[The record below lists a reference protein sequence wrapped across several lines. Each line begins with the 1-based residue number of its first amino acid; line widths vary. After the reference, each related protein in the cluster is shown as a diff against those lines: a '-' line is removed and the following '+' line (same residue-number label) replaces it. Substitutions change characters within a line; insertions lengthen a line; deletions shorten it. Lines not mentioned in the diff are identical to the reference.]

1 MASDHEWER
10 PRADRAG
17 ARGAGRVPPAAAP
30 SADDA
35 GSGAPGGG
43 LSAISR
49 RAAGARHAHTDREA
63 GQSPVARLAAALSAA
78 GASPTPRELAELLW
92 LAGRLEA
99 DEPAAREP
107 RTVGPATPEETAEA
121 PAPGATPPTPVPPRS
136 SEPPSTAPAPTPD
149 RVPLRLPAPRSP
161 GHAEGEAAG
170 GSPLLAPAPPMLP
183 HPLALQRAL
192 RPLQRKVPSPQLRV
206 LDERATAD
214 RIARLGA
221 HPDVWLPVLRPA
233 PERWLRLNL
242 VHDTGPTMPV
252 WRPLV
257 SELHTA
263 LAQSGIFRTVT
274 LHPATPDG
282 RARQVPVLD
291 DGRTVTLVVSDC
303 MGPQWRPGEAGERWY
318 RTLRH
323 WARHMPL
330 AVVQPLPEH
339 LWPTTALPAEP
350 GLLTAPSTAAPS
362 AALAFAP
369 YEATPPPDRALPL
382 PVLEPGA
389 PWLAHWAALVSDP
402 GGARTPGAAAWLPP
416 APAPPA
422 EPVPDLASV
431 FPEDLVL
438 RFRAT
443 ASPEAFRLAGH
454 LALAVPSVP
463 VMRLV
468 QRTVDRDPHPQHL
481 AEVILSGMLAAAPGP
496 PGSYEFRPGVR
507 ELLLR
512 SLPRTARG
520 RTREFL
526 ARVGGLIDERAGLAA
541 GEFRAETDGGRNGSG
556 PAFATVSEETVRRLG
571 GEGQPEPLFAGRY
584 RLAGRRGW
592 NGRMAIAVDV
602 RTGQRVV
609 VRRYRDQRAPHER
622 FLRQARA
629 LAGIDDPH
637 VVRVLDF
644 GVEDD
649 APYLVTEFVDGLSL
663 SEVLSGISFRTFARL
678 VCQGLAGLEALHTES
693 LVRGE
698 RGPAGLLLR
707 PDGTVLLSRFA
718 LGEES
723 YGKNPE
729 SDVAEFRW
737 LLKQL
742 TAGMSVPVE
751 HGRLLDLVD
760 KHRLSEAADHAA
772 RLLAMAPWPS
782 PRRVTLLGPL
792 RISDGAD
799 PIEPPSPHAQAL
811 LCMLLLDHGRRV
823 THTELARGLW
833 EEPLPESEAADR
845 LERLAAEVRP
855 VLPPGGLVSFSHA
868 YAVHMPDV
876 YVDVLHCEELLGD
889 TMRGPAELR
898 HVLDLWY
905 GDPLDGIPGPA
916 AAATRDRLRAL
927 RLDLETTL
935 AEQDRRSSDEAAGPT
950 ILFEAD
956 DLTGHPEAR
965 ITLEYAVHEML
976 SRGALAAHRF
986 DVRVRGNGYVVHTE
1000 PGTYVLPVL
1009 VAVVRGLPEV
1019 LTGLVDPPPL
1029 TVTFWDRPTPPA
1041 MAAPVPADLQV
1052 IVSPAVYEQFAGSS
1066 AAQGP
1071 RRFQPLY
1078 QGGATDTPPVAW
1090 YCPLSPSTGPEPE
1103 DRDLVRG
1110 PLITHDLRRLG
1121 IPAPGRTAVVHTQPD
1136 GPLTL
1141 LNAAQPHGDGPPRH
1155 VTYYEVDL
1163 TTHQSHHR
1171 VSLPSSGKGAFA
1183 AAVELSWHVDD
1194 PVAFVRGEVARVSE
1208 PLLGHLLEEAA
1219 RITRRH
1225 PLRRAGAAQRA
1236 VNAGLRR
1243 WPVPGL
1249 SVTASVQ
1256 LAPEGAALPGPQG
1269 PAPSARPLSGLLG
1282 DAETVLLGF
1291 DGPVA
1296 RLFSA
1301 TTAREAALDLL
1312 ALVAEHREPQD
1323 TVAAAG
1329 RETFV
1334 HPLDVLR
1341 AFAQDRLG
1349 PLLRDRLEKLELLAL
1364 PAAPTTHNCV
1374 PLVRALH
1381 DSGRRVSVVTDV
1393 GTPAVHR
1400 YLEPYGLPLAGVHGR
1415 GKDLALLTPHPDCL
1429 LRAMHSSGGAA
1440 ATGVLIGSTVAELTA
1455 AQQAGLRFIG
1465 LARNT
1470 TAARQLRE
1478 AGCETTVTSLAPL
1491 LEAARSLPS

>member
-1 MASDHEWER
+1 MASEH
-10 PRADRAG
+10 G
-17 ARGAGRVPPAAAP
+17 
-30 SADDA
+30 
-35 GSGAPGGG
+35 
-43 LSAISR
+43 
-49 RAAGARHAHTDREA
+49 A

-99 DEPAAREP
+99 HEPSVEEP
-107 RTVGPATPEETAEA
+107 RPVGPATPEEAAGALTPEGDS
-121 PAPGATPPTPVPPRS
+121 PAAPVPPRS
-136 SEPPSTAPAPTPD
+136 SEPPPTAPAPTPD
-149 RVPLRLPAPRSP
+149 RVPLRLPAPRPP
-161 GHAEGEAAG
+161 GLAQGDGSGG

-192 RPLQRKVPSPQLRV
+192 RPLQRKVPSPHLRV

-233 PERWLRLNL
+233 PDRWLRLNL

-282 RARQVPVLD
+282 RARQVPVLG

-303 MGPQWRPGEAGERWY
+303 MGPQWRPGEAGDRWY

-323 WARHMPL
+323 WARHLPV

-362 AALAFAP
+362 AALTFAP
-369 YEATPPPDRALPL
+369 YEATPAPDQALPL

-389 PWLAHWAALVSDP
+389 AWLAHWAALVRDP

-422 EPVPDLASV
+422 EPVPDLASAS
-431 FPEDLVL
+431 PEDLVL

-468 QRTVDRDPHPQHL
+468 QRAVDRDPRPQHL

-496 PGSYEFRPGVR
+496 PGSYEFRSGVR

-526 ARVGGLIDERAGLAA
+526 ERVGGLIDERAGLAA
-541 GEFRAETDGGRNGSG
+541 GEFRAETDGGQNGSG

-571 GEGQPEPLFAGRY
+571 GEGRQEPLFAGRY
-584 RLAGRRGW
+584 RLAEPRGAGRRKV
-592 NGRMAIAVDV
+592 RAVDV
-602 RTGQRVV
+602 HTGRQVV
-609 VRRYRDQRAPHER
+609 VQMYRDRPAPHER

-629 LAGIDDPH
+629 LAGVDDPH

-644 GVEDD
+644 GMEGNT
-649 APYLVTEFVDGLSL
+649 PYLVTEFVDGLTL
-663 SEVLSGISFRTFARL
+663 SEILSGISFWTFARL
-678 VCQGLAGLEALHTES
+678 VCQGLAGLDALHAHG

-698 RGPAGLLLR
+698 PGPAGLLFR
-707 PDGTVLLSRFA
+707 PDGTVMISRVA

-723 YGKNPE
+723 RGKGPE
-729 SDVAEFRW
+729 SDVTEFRW
-737 LLKQL
+737 FLKQL
-742 TAGMSVPVE
+742 AAGVAIPHE
-751 HGRLLDLVD
+751 HRELLDRID
-760 KHRLSEAADHAA
+760 GRRMREAAGYAA
-772 RLLAMAPWPS
+772 GLPATASWPPS
-782 PRRVTLLGPL
+782 RGFTLLGPL
-792 RISDGAD
+792 RISDGTD
-799 PIEPPSPHAQAL
+799 VVEPPSPEAQAL
-811 LCMLLLDHGRRV
+811 LCMLLLHRGRRV
-823 THTELARGLW
+823 SHAELAGGLW
-833 EEPLPESEAADR
+833 AEPPAEREAEARIEGLIPELLR
-845 LERLAAEVRP
+845 
-855 VLPPGGLVSFSHA
+855 VLPPGALVTLPHA
-868 YAVHMPDV
+868 YALHAPDV
-876 YVDVLHCEELLGD
+876 YVDVLHCEELLSD
-889 TMRGPAELR
+889 TMRWPAELGR
-898 HVLDLWY
+898 VLDLWY

-927 RLDLETTL
+927 RLDLETTR
-935 AEQDRRSSDEAAGPT
+935 AELDRASSEEAAGPT

-976 SRGALAAHRF
+976 SRGSLATHQT

-1009 VAVVRGLPEV
+1009 VAVLRWLPEV

-1041 MAAPVPADLQV
+1041 VAVPVPADLQV
-1052 IVSPAVYEQFAGSS
+1052 VVSPAVYEQFAGSS

-1071 RRFQPLY
+1071 RRFQPVH
-1078 QGGATDTPPVAW
+1078 QDGATDTPPVAW
-1090 YCPLSPSTGPEPE
+1090 FCPLSPSTAPEPE

-1110 PLITHDLRRLG
+1110 PFITNDLRRLG

-1141 LNAAQPHGDGPPRH
+1141 LNPARPHGARPPRH

-1256 LAPEGAALPGPQG
+1256 LARRGRPCPDLRARPRRRARCPLSSATPRPYCSASTAPW
-1269 PAPSARPLSGLLG
+1269 PACSPRPPRARPPSTCSPWSPSTATRRTPWAGRGRRRSSIRWTSCGRSPMTGSARCSG
-1282 DAETVLLGF
+1282 
-1291 DGPVA
+1291 
-1296 RLFSA
+1296 
-1301 TTAREAALDLL
+1301 TAW
-1312 ALVAEHREPQD
+1312 
-1323 TVAAAG
+1323 TNS
-1329 RETFV
+1329 
-1334 HPLDVLR
+1334 
-1341 AFAQDRLG
+1341 
-1349 PLLRDRLEKLELLAL
+1349 
-1364 PAAPTTHNCV
+1364 NCW
-1374 PLVRALH
+1374 R
-1381 DSGRRVSVVTDV
+1381 SRRRR
-1393 GTPAVHR
+1393 PR
-1400 YLEPYGLPLAGVHGR
+1400 
-1415 GKDLALLTPHPDCL
+1415 
-1429 LRAMHSSGGAA
+1429 
-1440 ATGVLIGSTVAELTA
+1440 
-1455 AQQAGLRFIG
+1455 
-1465 LARNT
+1465 
-1470 TAARQLRE
+1470 
-1478 AGCETTVTSLAPL
+1478 TTVCRWSVPCTTQDAVSAWSRTSAPRPST
-1491 LEAARSLPS
+1491 ATSSPTASPWQASTAGARTSPC

>member
-1 MASDHEWER
+1 MAS
-10 PRADRAG
+10 
-17 ARGAGRVPPAAAP
+17 
-30 SADDA
+30 
-35 GSGAPGGG
+35 
-43 LSAISR
+43 
-49 RAAGARHAHTDREA
+49 EA
-63 GQSPVARLAAALSAA
+63 GPGPSPVARLAAALSAA
-78 GASPTPRELAELLW
+78 GAAPTPREIAELLW
-92 LAGRLEA
+92 LADQLEQPAGEPETGR
-99 DEPAAREP
+99 PIVP
-107 RTVGPATPEETAEA
+107 EA
-121 PAPGATPPTPVPPRS
+121 PATGKEAPGPEEQAPAAPVPPPTV
-136 SEPPSTAPAPTPD
+136 EPPARAAPD
-149 RVPLRLPAPRSP
+149 RVALRLPTPRSP
-161 GHAEGEAAG
+161 DRPHHPVGG

-192 RPLQRKVPSPQLRV
+192 RPLQRKVPSPHLRL

-221 HPDVWLPVLRPA
+221 HPDVWFPVLRPA
-233 PERWLRLNL
+233 PDRWLRLNL

-252 WRPLV
+252 WHPLV

-303 MGPQWRPGEAGERWY
+303 MGPQWRPGEAGDRWY

-350 GLLTAPSTAAPS
+350 GLLTSPATAAPS
-362 AALAFAP
+362 AALAFTP
-369 YEATPPPDRALPL
+369 YDASPPPEGAVPL

-389 PWLAHWAALVSDP
+389 PWLAHWAALLADP
-402 GGARTPGAAAWLPP
+402 GGARTPGAVAWLPP

-422 EPVPDLASV
+422 EPTPDLTTSS
-431 FPEDLVL
+431 PEDLVL

-468 QRTVDRDPHPQHL
+468 QRTLERDPRPQHL
-481 AEVILSGMLAAAPGP
+481 AEVILSGMLTSAPGP

-526 ARVGGLIDERAGLAA
+526 AQVGGLIDERAGLAA
-541 GEFRAETDGGRNGSG
+541 GEFRAETDSGRGDSG

-571 GEGQPEPLFAGRY
+571 GAELFAGRY
-584 RLAGRRGW
+584 RLVAPRGW
-592 NGRMAIAVDV
+592 NGRVSNAVDV
-602 RTGQRVV
+602 RTDQQVI
-609 VRRYRDQRAPHER
+609 VRRYRGRPAEHDR
-622 FLRQARA
+622 FLSQARA
-629 LAGIDDPH
+629 LAGMDDPH

-649 APYLVTEFVDGLSL
+649 APYLVTEFVDGLTL
-663 SEVLSGISFRTFARL
+663 SEVLSGISFRMFATL
-678 VCQGLAGLEALHTES
+678 VSQGMAGLEALHAHG

-698 RGPAGLLLR
+698 RGPTGLLLR

-723 YGKNPE
+723 RGRDPQ
-729 SDVAEFRW
+729 SDLAEFRW

-742 TAGMSVPVE
+742 APGARIPAEHEDLVRLINEHRLPEAAGYA
-751 HGRLLDLVD
+751 GRL
-760 KHRLSEAADHAA
+760 HATA
-772 RLLAMAPWPS
+772 QWPPVRS
-782 PRRVTLLGPL
+782 FTLLGPL
-792 RISDGAD
+792 RISDGTQD
-799 PIEPPSPHAQAL
+799 IEPPSPTAQAL
-811 LCMLLLDHGRRV
+811 LSMLLLRHGRRV
-823 THTELARGLW
+823 PHGELARGLW
-833 EEPLPESEAADR
+833 EEPLPESEAAAR
-845 LERLAAEVRP
+845 LERLAAEVRH
-855 VLPPGGLVSFSHA
+855 VLPPGRLVSFSRSYALHA
-868 YAVHMPDV
+868 PDM
-876 YVDVLHCEELLGD
+876 YVDVLHCERLLADGTGD
-889 TMRGPAELR
+889 PR
-898 HVLDLWY
+898 HALGLWY

-916 AAATRDRLRAL
+916 AAATQDRLRTL
-927 RLDLETTL
+927 RADL
-935 AEQDRRSSDEAAGPT
+935 RSGPEASAPT

-976 SRGALAAHRF
+976 SRGALAPHRF
-986 DVRVRGNGYVVHTE
+986 DVRVRGSGYDVHTE
-1000 PGTYVLPVL
+1000 PGTYLLPVL
-1009 VAVVRGLPEV
+1009 VAVLRGLPEV

-1029 TVTFWDRPTPPA
+1029 TVTFWDRPAPPPEPP
-1041 MAAPVPADLQV
+1041 PVPAGIQV
-1052 IVSPAVYEQFAGSS
+1052 IVSPAVYEQFAASS

-1071 RRFQPLY
+1071 QRFQPLY
-1078 QGGATDTPPVAW
+1078 QDGATDTPPVAW
-1090 YCPLSPSTGPEPE
+1090 YCPLSPATPPEPE
-1103 DRDLVRG
+1103 ARDLVQG
-1110 PLITHDLRRLG
+1110 PFITRDLRRLG
-1121 IPAPGRTAVVHTQPD
+1121 IPAPGRTAVVHTRPD

-1141 LNAAQPHGDGPPRH
+1141 LDPARPHGEGTSRL

-1163 TTHQSHHR
+1163 TTHQAHHR

-1183 AAVELSWHVDD
+1183 AAVELSWHVED
-1194 PVAFVRGEVARVSE
+1194 PVAFVRADVGRVSE

-1256 LAPEGAALPGPQG
+1256 LGPEGAALPGPQG
-1269 PAPSARPLSGLLG
+1269 TAPAQRPLPRLLG
-1282 DAETVLLGF
+1282 EAETVLLGF
-1291 DGPVA
+1291 DGPMA

-1301 TTAREAALDLL
+1301 STAREAVLGLL
-1312 ALVAEHREPQD
+1312 ALVDEHRDPRH
-1323 TVAAAG
+1323 TLPGVV
-1329 RETFV
+1329 RETFT

-1341 AFAQDRLG
+1341 AFARDPLG
-1349 PLLRDRLEKLELLAL
+1349 PLLRERLDELELLAVPHA
-1364 PAAPTTHNCV
+1364 PATHNSA
-1374 PLVRALH
+1374 PLVRTLH
-1381 DSGRRVSVVTDV
+1381 ASGRRVCVITDV
-1393 GTPAVHR
+1393 YAEAVPR
-1400 YLEPYGLPLAGVHGR
+1400 YLRPYGNLPLAGVHGR
-1415 GKDLALLTPHPDCL
+1415 AEDLSLLTPHPDCM
-1429 LRAMHSSGGAA
+1429 LRALEACDGSAS
-1440 ATGVLIGSTVAELTA
+1440 TGLVIGSTVAELAA
-1455 AQQAGLRFIG
+1455 AQRAGLRFVG

-1470 TAARQLRE
+1470 TTDRQLRE
-1478 AGCETTVTSLAPL
+1478 AGCETTVTALAPL
-1491 LEAARSLPS
+1491 LEAARSL

>member
-1 MASDHEWER
+1 MASEH
-10 PRADRAG
+10 
-17 ARGAGRVPPAAAP
+17 
-30 SADDA
+30 
-35 GSGAPGGG
+35 GS
-43 LSAISR
+43 
-49 RAAGARHAHTDREA
+49 

-99 DEPAAREP
+99 DGQPSGEEP
-107 RTVGPATPEETAEA
+107 RSVGPATPEATAEA
-121 PAPGATPPTPVPPRS
+121 LTPEDDPPAATPVPPRS
-136 SEPPSTAPAPTPD
+136 SEPPPTAPAPTPD

-161 GHAEGEAAG
+161 GPTPGDGAGG

-192 RPLQRKVPSPQLRV
+192 RPLQRKVPSPHRRV

-233 PERWLRLNL
+233 PDRWLRLNL

-303 MGPQWRPGEAGERWY
+303 MGPQWRPGEAGDRWY

-323 WARHMPL
+323 WARHLPL

-362 AALAFAP
+362 ASLAFTP
-369 YEATPPPDRALPL
+369 YEATPAPDQALPL

-422 EPVPDLASV
+422 EPVPDLASAS
-431 FPEDLVL
+431 PEDLVL

-526 ARVGGLIDERAGLAA
+526 ERVGGLIDERAGLAA
-541 GEFRAETDGGRNGSG
+541 GEFRAETDGGQNGSG

-571 GEGQPEPLFAGRY
+571 GEGPPEPLFAGRY
-584 RLAGRRGW
+584 RLAGRRGAD
-592 NGRMAIAVDV
+592 RRKVRAVDV
-602 RTGQRVV
+602 RTDQQVV
-609 VRRYRDQRAPHER
+609 VQMYRDQPAPHER
-622 FLRQARA
+622 FLREARA
-629 LAGIDDPH
+629 LADVDDPH

-644 GVEDD
+644 GTEGNT
-649 APYLVTEFVDGLSL
+649 PYLVTEFVDGLTL
-663 SEVLSGISFRTFARL
+663 SEILSGISFRTFARL
-678 VCQGLAGLEALHTES
+678 VCQGLAGLDALHAHG

-698 RGPAGLLLR
+698 PGPAGLLLR
-707 PDGTVLLSRFA
+707 PDGTVMISRVA

-723 YGKNPE
+723 RDKGPE
-729 SDVAEFRW
+729 SDVTEFRW
-737 LLKQL
+737 FLKQL
-742 TAGMSVPVE
+742 AAGVAVPRE
-751 HGRLLDLVD
+751 HRELLDRID
-760 KHRLSEAADHAA
+760 RRRMREAAGYAA
-772 RLLAMAPWPS
+772 GLPATAPWPPS
-782 PRRVTLLGPL
+782 YGFTLLGPL
-792 RISDGAD
+792 RISDGTD
-799 PIEPPSPHAQAL
+799 PVEPPSPEAQAL
-811 LCMLLLDHGRRV
+811 LCMLLLHRGRRV
-823 THTELARGLW
+823 TRTEVAGGLW
-833 EEPLPESEAADR
+833 AEPPADR
-845 LERLAAEVRP
+845 EAEARIENLIP
-855 VLPPGGLVSFSHA
+855 ELRRVLPPGAFVTLPDA
-868 YAVHMPDV
+868 YALHLPDV
-876 YVDVLHCEELLGD
+876 YVDALHCEELLGD

-898 HVLDLWY
+898 RVLDLWY
-905 GDPLDGIPGPA
+905 GDPLDGVPGPA
-916 AAATRDRLRAL
+916 AATTRERLRAL

-935 AEQDRRSSDEAAGPT
+935 ADLERTASEEGAGPT

-976 SRGALAAHRF
+976 SRGALATHQV
-986 DVRVRGNGYVVHTE
+986 DVRVRGNGYMVHTE

-1009 VAVVRGLPEV
+1009 VAVLRWLPEV

-1029 TVTFWDRPTPPA
+1029 TVTFWDGPTPPEVS
-1041 MAAPVPADLQV
+1041 APVNADLQV
-1052 IVSPAVYEQFAGSS
+1052 VVSPAVYEQFAGSS

-1090 YCPLSPSTGPEPE
+1090 YCPLSPSTAPELE

-1110 PLITHDLRRLG
+1110 PFITHDLRRLG

-1141 LNAAQPHGDGPPRH
+1141 LNPAQPHGDGPPRH

-1208 PLLGHLLEEAA
+1208 PLLEHLLEEAA

-1249 SVTASVQ
+1249 SVAASVQ

-1312 ALVAEHREPQD
+1312 ALVAEHRDPQD
-1323 TVAAAG
+1323 SVAGAG

-1341 AFAQDRLG
+1341 AFARDRLG

-1393 GTPAVHR
+1393 GAPAVHR

-1465 LARNT
+1465 LARNA
-1470 TAARQLRE
+1470 TAARHLGE

-1491 LEAARSLPS
+1491 LEAARSLQT

>member
-1 MASDHEWER
+1 MVSDHGTG
-10 PRADRAG
+10 P
-17 ARGAGRVPPAAAP
+17 
-30 SADDA
+30 
-35 GSGAPGGG
+35 
-43 LSAISR
+43 
-49 RAAGARHAHTDREA
+49 
-63 GQSPVARLAAALSAA
+63 SPVARLAAALSAA
-78 GASPTPRELAELLW
+78 GAPPTPRELAELLW
-92 LAGRLEA
+92 MAAQLDPERQE
-99 DEPAAREP
+99 EPAGECHAP
-107 RTVGPATPEETAEA
+107 GPAPEGSTPAEA
-121 PAPGATPPTPVPPRS
+121 ETPAPVPPQP
-136 SEPPSTAPAPTPD
+136 EPVRPSPD
-149 RVPLRLPAPRSP
+149 RVPLTLPAPRSP
-161 GHAEGEAAG
+161 HHRYDSAGGG

-192 RPLQRKVPSPQLRV
+192 RPLKRKVPSPHARV

-233 PERWLRLNL
+233 PDRWLRLNL

-282 RARQVPVLD
+282 RARHVPVLH
-291 DGRTVTLVVSDC
+291 DGRTVTLVFSDC
-303 MGPQWRPGEAGERWY
+303 MGPQWRPGEAGDRWY

-323 WARHMPL
+323 WAHRMPL

-339 LWPTTALPAEP
+339 LWSSTALPAEP
-350 GLLTAPSTAAPS
+350 GLLTSPATAAPS
-362 AALAFAP
+362 AALAFTP
-369 YEATPPPDRALPL
+369 YDTAPPPDRALPL

-389 PWLAHWAALVSDP
+389 PWLAHWAALVAGP
-402 GGARTPGAAAWLPP
+402 GGARTQGAAAWLPP

-422 EPVPDLASV
+422 EPAQDITGSS
-431 FPEDLVL
+431 PEDLVL

-468 QRTVDRDPHPQHL
+468 QRAVDRDPRPQHL
-481 AEVILSGMLAAAPGP
+481 AEVILSGMLTAVPGP

-526 ARVGGLIDERAGLAA
+526 AEIGSLIDERAGLAA
-541 GEFRAETDGGRNGSG
+541 GEFRAQTDDGQDGSG

-571 GEGQPEPLFAGRY
+571 GQEPPERLFAGRY
-584 RLAGRRGW
+584 RPTGMRGTNPNVW
-592 NGRMAIAVDV
+592 RAVDV
-602 RTGQRVV
+602 HTGREVV
-609 VRRYRDQRAPHER
+609 VRPYREQPPPQER
-622 FLRQARA
+622 FLSEART
-629 LAGIDDPH
+629 LAGLADPH

-644 GVEDD
+644 GVADGS
-649 APYLVTEFVDGLSL
+649 PYVVTEFVDGLTL
-663 SEVLSGISFRTFARL
+663 AEVLSGLSFRTFARL
-678 VCQGLAGLEALHTES
+678 VSQGLAGLEALHAHG

-707 PDGTVLLSRFA
+707 PDGTVLLSRVA

-723 YGKNPE
+723 RGKDPE
-729 SDVAEFRW
+729 SDLAEFRW

-742 TAGMSVPVE
+742 ATSVSVPAE
-751 HGRLLDLVD
+751 HRELLDLID
-760 KHRLSEAADHAA
+760 GRRLPAAARYAADLAA
-772 RLLAMAPWPS
+772 TTQWP
-782 PRRVTLLGPL
+782 PPLDVTLLGPL
-792 RISDGAD
+792 RISHGTR
-799 PIEPPSPHAQAL
+799 PVEPPAPEAQAL
-811 LCMLLLDHGRRV
+811 LCMLLLGHGRRV
-823 THTELARGLW
+823 TLAELARGLW
-833 EEPLPESEAADR
+833 EEPPAERRAAARIED
-845 LERLAAEVRP
+845 LAAELHR
-855 VLPPGGLVSFSHA
+855 VLPTGALVALPDA
-868 YAVHMPDV
+868 YALHVPDV
-876 YVDVLHCEELLGD
+876 HVDVFHCERLLD
-889 TMRGPAELR
+889 DPARGPAEVR
-898 HVLDLWY
+898 RALDLWY
-905 GDPLDGIPGPA
+905 GPPLDGVPGPA
-916 AAATRDRLRAL
+916 AAAARDRLRVLKSKLRAL
-927 RLDLETTL
+927 H
-935 AEQDRRSSDEAAGPT
+935 AELDEAREATAPT
-950 ILFEAD
+950 ILFQAD
-956 DLTGHPEAR
+956 DLNRPEAR

-976 SRGALAAHRF
+976 ARGALAAHRF
-986 DVRVRGNGYVVHTE
+986 DVRVRPDGYIVHTE
-1000 PGTYVLPVL
+1000 PGTFVLPVL
-1009 VAVVRGLPEV
+1009 VAVLRGLPEV
-1019 LTGLVDPPPL
+1019 LTGLVDPPSL
-1029 TVTFWDRPTPPA
+1029 TVTFWDRPAPPPEVP
-1041 MAAPVPADLQV
+1041 PVPAGIQV
-1052 IVSPAVYEQFAGSS
+1052 VVAPAVYEEFAASS

-1071 RRFQPLY
+1071 QRFQPLF
-1078 QGGATDTPPVAW
+1078 QDGATDTPPVAW
-1090 YCPLSPSTGPEPE
+1090 SCPLSPAAAPQPET
-1103 DRDLVRG
+1103 RDLVQG
-1110 PLITHDLRRLG
+1110 PFITHDLRRLG
-1121 IPAPGRTAVVHTQPD
+1121 IPAPGRTAVVHTRHD

-1141 LNAAQPHGDGPPRH
+1141 LDPAQPDGDRPSRF
-1155 VTYYEVDL
+1155 VTYYKVDL

-1183 AAVELSWHVDD
+1183 AAVELSWHVED
-1194 PVAFVRGEVARVSE
+1194 PVAFVRAEVTRVSE

-1249 SVTASVQ
+1249 SVAASVQ

-1269 PAPSARPLSGLLG
+1269 PVPSERSLSALLG
-1282 DAETVLLGF
+1282 EAESVLLGF
-1291 DGPVA
+1291 DGPMA

-1301 TTAREAALDLL
+1301 TAAREAALELL
-1312 ALVAEHREPQD
+1312 ALLAEHRDPQD
-1323 TVAAAG
+1323 ALTGRPLAVTAA
-1329 RETFV
+1329 REAFP

-1349 PLLRDRLEKLELLAL
+1349 PLLRDRLDSIELRAV
-1364 PAAPTTHNCV
+1364 PDAPTTHNSV

-1381 DSGRRVSVVTDV
+1381 GSGRRVSVVTDV
-1393 GTPAVHR
+1393 SAPAVHR
-1400 YLEPYGLPLAGVHGR
+1400 YLKPYRLPLAGIHTR
-1415 GKDLALLTPHPDCL
+1415 GEDLTLLTPHPDCL

-1455 AQQAGLRFIG
+1455 AQQAGVRFVG

-1470 TAARQLRE
+1470 TAARQLDE

-1491 LEAARSLPS
+1491 LEAARSLQAR

>member
-1 MASDHEWER
+1 MASDPERER
-10 PRADRAG
+10 PQPDRAG
-17 ARGAGRVPPAAAP
+17 T
-30 SADDA
+30 D
-35 GSGAPGGG
+35 SGAPGGG
-43 LSAISR
+43 PSAVSDHAAGTRHPHADREARGGPSPVGDRAAGSR
-49 RAAGARHAHTDREA
+49 RAPADREA
-63 GQSPVARLAAALSAA
+63 GRSPVARLAAALSAA

-92 LAGRLEA
+92 LACLLEPDGPPP
-99 DEPAAREP
+99 DEPRPELPSP
-107 RTVGPATPEETAEA
+107 RATPEEPAEA
-121 PAPGATPPTPVPPRS
+121 DPPADPVPPPP
-136 SEPPSTAPAPTPD
+136 SEPPPTAPATD
-149 RVPLRLPAPRSP
+149 RVPLHLPAPRAP
-161 GHAEGEAAG
+161 GPAEGDGAEG

-192 RPLQRKVPSPQLRV
+192 RPLQRKVPSPHLRV

-221 HPDVWLPVLRPA
+221 HPDIWLPVLRPA
-233 PERWLRLNL
+233 PDRWLRLNL
-242 VHDTGPTMPV
+242 VHDIGPTMPV

-323 WARHMPL
+323 WARRMPL

-362 AALAFAP
+362 ATLAFAP
-369 YEATPPPDRALPL
+369 YEATPAPDRALPL

-389 PWLAHWAALVSDP
+389 PWLAHWAALVCDP
-402 GGARTPGAAAWLPP
+402 GGVRTPGAAAWLPP

-422 EPVPDLASV
+422 EPVPDLASAS
-431 FPEDLVL
+431 PEDLVL

-468 QRTVDRDPHPQHL
+468 QRTVDRDPHPRHL

-526 ARVGGLIDERAGLAA
+526 ERVGGLIDERAGLAA
-541 GEFRAETDGGRNGSG
+541 GEFRAETDGGQNGSG

-571 GEGQPEPLFAGRY
+571 GPGLGTTRAEPE
-584 RLAGRRGW
+584 
-592 NGRMAIAVDV
+592 
-602 RTGQRVV
+602 RT
-609 VRRYRDQRAPHER
+609 A
-622 FLRQARA
+622 
-629 LAGIDDPH
+629 
-637 VVRVLDF
+637 
-644 GVEDD
+644 
-649 APYLVTEFVDGLSL
+649 
-663 SEVLSGISFRTFARL
+663 SE
-678 VCQGLAGLEALHTES
+678 
-693 LVRGE
+693 
-698 RGPAGLLLR
+698 
-707 PDGTVLLSRFA
+707 
-718 LGEES
+718 
-723 YGKNPE
+723 
-729 SDVAEFRW
+729 
-737 LLKQL
+737 
-742 TAGMSVPVE
+742 
-751 HGRLLDLVD
+751 
-760 KHRLSEAADHAA
+760 
-772 RLLAMAPWPS
+772 
-782 PRRVTLLGPL
+782 
-792 RISDGAD
+792 
-799 PIEPPSPHAQAL
+799 
-811 LCMLLLDHGRRV
+811 
-823 THTELARGLW
+823 
-833 EEPLPESEAADR
+833 
-845 LERLAAEVRP
+845 
-855 VLPPGGLVSFSHA
+855 
-868 YAVHMPDV
+868 
-876 YVDVLHCEELLGD
+876 
-889 TMRGPAELR
+889 
-898 HVLDLWY
+898 
-905 GDPLDGIPGPA
+905 
-916 AAATRDRLRAL
+916 
-927 RLDLETTL
+927 
-935 AEQDRRSSDEAAGPT
+935 EAAGPT

-976 SRGALAAHRF
+976 SRGALATHQT

-1009 VAVVRGLPEV
+1009 VAVVRWLPEV

-1029 TVTFWDRPTPPA
+1029 TVTFWDGPTPPEVT
-1041 MAAPVPADLQV
+1041 APVNADLQV
-1052 IVSPAVYEQFAGSS
+1052 VVSPAVYEQFAGSS

-1090 YCPLSPSTGPEPE
+1090 YCPLSPSTAPEPE

-1110 PLITHDLRRLG
+1110 PFITHDLRRLG

-1141 LNAAQPHGDGPPRH
+1141 LNPARPHGARPPRH

-1163 TTHQSHHR
+1163 TTRQSHHR

-1208 PLLGHLLEEAA
+1208 PLLEHLLEEAA

-1269 PAPSARPLSGLLG
+1269 PAPSARPLSALLG
-1282 DAETVLLGF
+1282 DAESVLLGF

-1312 ALVAEHREPQD
+1312 ALVAEHRDPKD
-1323 TVAAAG
+1323 TVGGAG
-1329 RETFV
+1329 PETFV

-1341 AFAQDRLG
+1341 AFAHDRLG
-1349 PLLRDRLEKLELLAL
+1349 PLLRDRLDQLELLAL

-1381 DSGRRVSVVTDV
+1381 DCGRRVSVVTDV
-1393 GTPAVHR
+1393 GAPAVHR
-1400 YLEPYGLPLAGVHGR
+1400 YLQPYHLPLAGVHGR
-1415 GKDLALLTPHPDCL
+1415 GEDLALLTPHPDCL

-1465 LARNT
+1465 LARNA
-1470 TAARQLRE
+1470 TAARHLGE

-1491 LEAARSLPS
+1491 LEAARSLRS

>member
-1 MASDHEWER
+1 MASDTEPEPSPAPR
-10 PRADRAG
+10 P
-17 ARGAGRVPPAAAP
+17 
-30 SADDA
+30 
-35 GSGAPGGG
+35 APGGSPTSRDDG
-43 LSAISR
+43 TARPSA
-49 RAAGARHAHTDREA
+49 
-63 GQSPVARLAAALSAA
+63 VARLADALAAA
-78 GASPTPRELAELLW
+78 GRAPTPREIAELLW
-92 LAGRLEA
+92 LAAQLDPGPQQEEVPERGERPGA
-99 DEPAAREP
+99 VAPAAGARE
-107 RTVGPATPEETAEA
+107 GLPATSGPEDPQKPAE
-121 PAPGATPPTPVPPRS
+121 R
-136 SEPPSTAPAPTPD
+136 TPD
-149 RVPLRLPAPRSP
+149 RVPLTLPAPRSP
-161 GHAEGEAAG
+161 SPPHDGPGGG
-170 GSPLLAPAPPMLP
+170 GSALLAPAPPMLS

-192 RPLQRKVPSPQLRV
+192 RPLKRKVPSPHVRV

-221 HPDVWLPVLRPA
+221 QPDVWLPVLRPA
-233 PERWLRLNL
+233 PDRWLRLNL

-282 RARQVPVLD
+282 RARHVPVLD

-303 MGPQWRPGEAGERWY
+303 MGPQWRPGAAGERWY
-318 RTLRH
+318 RTLRR

-339 LWPTTALPAEP
+339 LWSTTALPAEP
-350 GLLTAPSTAAPS
+350 GLLTSPSTAAP
-362 AALAFAP
+362 AASLAFTP
-369 YEATPPPDRALPL
+369 YDDAPPPERALPL

-389 PWLAHWAALVSDP
+389 PWLAHWAALVADP

-416 APAPPA
+416 VPTPPA
-422 EPVPDLASV
+422 ESAPDLTTAS
-431 FPEDLVL
+431 PEDLVL

-468 QRTVDRDPHPQHL
+468 QRTVDRDPRPQHL
-481 AEVILSGMLAAAPGP
+481 AEVILSGMLTSVPGP
-496 PGSYEFRPGVR
+496 PGSYAFRPGVR

-512 SLPRTARG
+512 SLPRSARG
-520 RTREFL
+520 RTRDFL

-541 GEFRAETDGGRNGSG
+541 GEFRAEADGGQGGAG

-571 GEGQPEPLFAGRY
+571 GEALFAGRY
-584 RLAGRRGW
+584 RLIGPRGG
-592 NGRMAIAVDV
+592 NGLVSQAVDT
-602 RTGQRVV
+602 RTDRQVI
-609 VRRYRDQRAPHER
+609 VRRYREQPAPRER
-622 FLRQARA
+622 FLREAGA
-629 LAGIDDPH
+629 LAGIDDPN

-644 GVEDD
+644 GVEGDT
-649 APYLVTEFVDGLSL
+649 PYLVTEFVDGLTVA
-663 SEVLSGISFRTFARL
+663 EVLSGLDFRAFTRL
-678 VCQGLAGLEALHTES
+678 VGQGMAGLRALHAHG

-723 YGKNPE
+723 RGKDAE
-729 SDVAEFRW
+729 SDLAEFRW

-742 TAGMSVPVE
+742 AAGGWVPAE
-751 HGRLLDLVD
+751 HRELVD
-760 KHRLSEAADHAA
+760 LIDRHRLAEAADYAT
-772 RLLAMAPWPS
+772 RLDTTGPWPPS
-782 PRRVTLLGPL
+782 RSFTLLGPP
-792 RISDGAD
+792 RISDGTRD
-799 PIEPPSPHAQAL
+799 IEPPSPMALAL
-811 LCMLLLDHGRRV
+811 LCMLLLRPGRRV
-823 THTELARGLW
+823 SHTELATGLW
-833 EEPLPESEAADR
+833 EEPPPEREAVAR
-845 LERLAAEVRP
+845 LEELAAEARR
-855 VLPPGGLVSFSHA
+855 VLPPDRLLSFSHS
-868 YAVHMPDV
+868 YALHAPDV
-876 YVDVLHCEELLGD
+876 YVDVSHHEELL
-889 TMRGPAELR
+889 AEDARRALG
-898 HVLDLWY
+898 LWY
-905 GDPLDGIPGPA
+905 GEPLDGVPGPA
-916 AAATRDRLRAL
+916 AAATRSRLRAL
-927 RLDLETTL
+927 RQDILAAQAVTEKAAAEEAAAEETT
-935 AEQDRRSSDEAAGPT
+935 ADEAAAGEATAEETTAPT
-950 ILFEAD
+950 VLFEAD

-976 SRGALAAHRF
+976 SRGALAPHQF
-986 DVRVRGNGYVVHTE
+986 DVRVRPNGYVVHAE

-1009 VAVVRGLPEV
+1009 VAVLRGLPEV

-1029 TVTFWDRPTPPA
+1029 TVTFWDRPTPPP
-1041 MAAPVPADLQV
+1041 AAPPVPAGIQV
-1052 IVSPAVYEQFAGSS
+1052 VVSPAVYEQFAASS

-1071 RRFQPLY
+1071 QRLQPLY

-1090 YCPLSPSTGPEPE
+1090 YCPLTPAAAAPEPE
-1103 DRDLVRG
+1103 VRDLVRG
-1110 PLITHDLRRLG
+1110 PFITPDLRRLG
-1121 IPAPGRTAVVHTQPD
+1121 IPAPGRTAVVHTRTD

-1141 LNAAQPHGDGPPRH
+1141 LDPARPYGDGPPRP

-1163 TTHQSHHR
+1163 TPRQSHHR

-1194 PVAFVRGEVARVSE
+1194 PIAFVRGEVGRVSE
-1208 PLLGHLLEEAA
+1208 PLLDHLLEEAA

-1249 SVTASVQ
+1249 SVAASVQ

-1269 PAPSARPLSGLLG
+1269 PAPTDRPLPGLLA

-1291 DGPVA
+1291 DGPMA

-1301 TTAREAALDLL
+1301 NAAHEAVLDLL
-1312 ALVAEHREPQD
+1312 AVVAEHRDPRDAVPAAVRD
-1323 TVAAAG
+1323 TF
-1329 RETFV
+1329 T

-1341 AFAQDRLG
+1341 AFARDRLG
-1349 PLLRDRLEKLELLAL
+1349 PLLRDRLDALELRAV
-1364 PAAPTTHNCV
+1364 PDAPTTHNSV

-1381 DSGRRVSVVTDV
+1381 DSGRRVSVVSDADTR
-1393 GTPAVHR
+1393 AVQR
-1400 YLEPYGLPLAGVHGR
+1400 YLDPYGLPLAGIHGR
-1415 GKDLALLTPHPDCL
+1415 GTDLTLLTPHPDCL

-1455 AQQAGLRFIG
+1455 ARQAGLRFVG

-1470 TAARQLRE
+1470 TAGRQLRE

-1491 LEAARSLPS
+1491 LQAARSL